1 MEIKHKCSHTQFKA
15 LGLNAEML
23 SVVSGEEASKGYSH
37 WLCPGALQNKPQILF
52 WCFFFFKVNIFFRLL
67 LVIFYFFWLPFGPFS
82 FSLPPY
88 PSLPSSLLPLAHHWS
103 SCSFVEQCQSL
114 NLNFRLGRVFT
125 MCRFNHFTCGC
136 PRGLGCLLAW
146 VSVSRMIA
154 KEPLV
159 ESLLSPFSLGPWTTT
174 GLYYFHLSDSE
185 IATQPPN
192 VQLSEGVDWPNP
204 SWPSPQY

>member
-1 MEIKHKCSHTQFKA
+1 MSWGTPKQTP
-15 LGLNAEML
+15 NT
-23 SVVSGEEASKGYSH
+23 
-37 WLCPGALQNKPQILF
+37 ILVL
-52 WCFFFFKVNIFFRLL
+52 FFFKVNIFFRLL

-159 ESLLSPFSLGPWTTT
+159 ESLLFPFSLGPWTTT